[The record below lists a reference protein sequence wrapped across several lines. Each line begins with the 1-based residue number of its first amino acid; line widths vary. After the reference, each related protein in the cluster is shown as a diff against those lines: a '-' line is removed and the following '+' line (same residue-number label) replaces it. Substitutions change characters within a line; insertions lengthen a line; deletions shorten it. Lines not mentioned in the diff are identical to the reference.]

1 MKKKIGTMLD
11 EELIFKAK
19 QAALSERQ
27 ALSHFLTNALNMY
40 IGSLDK
46 QEKSVQRD
54 ICSKTRGSMNV
65 SVKTLQTILEE
76 RKWHEAH

>member
-27 ALSHFLTNALNMY
+27 PLSHFLEKALKMY
-40 IGSLDK
+40 LQSL
-46 QEKSVQRD
+46 EKKKNILQNDV
-54 ICSKTRGSMNV
+54 CAGTRGAMKTPI
-65 SVKTLQTILEE
+65 KTLRTILEE
-76 RKWHEAH
+76 EKVYETH

>member
-27 ALSHFLTNALNMY
+27 PLSHFLENALKTY
-40 IGSLDK
+40 LRSL
-46 QEKSVQRD
+46 EKKKDMVQKD
-54 ICSKTRGSMNV
+54 VCATSRGAMKLSI
-65 SVKTLQTILEE
+65 KTLKAILKEE
-76 RKWHEAH
+76 KVYETH

>member
-27 ALSHFLTNALNMY
+27 ALSHFLTDALKMY
-40 IGSLDK
+40 LQSL
-46 QEKSVQRD
+46 EKKKDVVQNE
-54 ICSKTRGSMNV
+54 ICATTRGAMKLSIT
-65 SVKTLQTILEE
+65 TLVAILEE
-76 RKWHEAH
+76 EKVYEAP

>member
-27 ALSHFLTNALNMY
+27 ALSHFLTNALKMY
-40 IGSLDK
+40 LHSL
-46 QEKSVQRD
+46 EKKKDMVQKD
-54 ICSKTRGSMNV
+54 VCATSRGAMKLSI
-65 SVKTLQTILEE
+65 KTLKAILEE
-76 RKWHEAH
+76 EKVYETH